1 MRKNEKVTFINSISF
16 KIIILVIFIV
26 LYTLIGSIISAK
38 VKAEVILGDSNE
50 NYIMSLS
57 EIGAEMISSI
67 PSDFVSDEEYA
78 NVMESIDMKGVDS
91 AYAYMVSEDGTMI
104 YHPTK
109 EKIGEAVENSVIK
122 GVVEQLKA
130 GKKVENALVEY
141 DYDGAVKYAGY
152 ALTSNN
158 DIVVVTA
165 DKDEIIEPLNGMV
178 KYMISISVFTLV
190 VSLAATYILS
200 IFITKPIQKMTQI
213 IMKTANL
220 DFTAV
225 DNADKLC
232 QRRDETGLMARE
244 VMQMCDNLRDMV
256 TSINKVSGEIT
267 VNVDGLK
274 QVTDLVN
281 TMSTDNSA
289 TSEELAAAM
298 QEAAA
303 VTADVNENVQK
314 MNNEAEEI
322 AQLVKK
328 GAEQSYEA
336 MERAKGLGEKTENA
350 SNRTMEMYKNV
361 KVKSDKAIEGSKAVG
376 KINELSDTIM
386 EISSQTSLLALNA
399 SIEAARAGEA
409 GRGFAVV
416 ATEIGSLANQTS
428 EAITNIGTIVSE
440 VNEAVHNMTECMKET
455 TDFLEQT
462 VLTDYSEFKEVSVLY
477 QADADSYGTNMNHV
491 EAAIGHLSELTHL
504 SAEALDGIK
513 GTVTESATGVT
524 DIAQKTGDMVEKT
537 LESNGMVKV
546 CYDCADDLKGVVNK
560 FKL

>member
-1 MRKNEKVTFINSISF
+1 
-16 KIIILVIFIV
+16 
-26 LYTLIGSIISAK
+26 
-38 VKAEVILGDSNE
+38 
-50 NYIMSLS
+50 
-57 EIGAEMISSI
+57 
-67 PSDFVSDEEYA
+67 
-78 NVMESIDMKGVDS
+78 
-91 AYAYMVSEDGTMI
+91 
-104 YHPTK
+104 
-109 EKIGEAVENSVIK
+109 
-122 GVVEQLKA
+122 
-130 GKKVENALVEY
+130 
-141 DYDGAVKYAGY
+141 
-152 ALTSNN
+152 
-158 DIVVVTA
+158 
-165 DKDEIIEPLNGMV
+165 
-178 KYMISISVFTLV
+178 
-190 VSLAATYILS
+190 
-200 IFITKPIQKMTQI
+200 
-213 IMKTANL
+213 
-220 DFTAV
+220 
-225 DNADKLC
+225 
-232 QRRDETGLMARE
+232 
-244 VMQMCDNLRDMV
+244 MCDNLRDMV